1 MKKHIL
7 LVLVGIL
14 CSIGAMAENVETEIT
29 TQMNPFAYNL
39 SATLNKDQSVL
50 TIKYCL
56 NADVTSLNIIFKK
69 GGQEYIYPVTE
80 NSKLKKTKATD
91 PSKPYDPYLNT
102 NTEAYT
108 VDIQTAEIAT
118 ALGTGTFEWRIEVKG
133 EGRANYGVYSL
144 DGINVYRHKFYRP
157 SSVDIVQDPTSFNY
171 GKVLVVESQHTAST
185 TAGLHSSKTTKTK
198 GDAAGNTDPQGAGI
212 YVFNP
217 DLTPRENTSGTYVF
231 NGKDDSRFANTSY
244 SPHRVRVS
252 EDGRMFV
259 TSMDHTKGAIL
270 WEINDYFSTWTTVMG
285 AGVGGAKY
293 NTSTYDLTT
302 SGSYFIAGPNA
313 GFDVRGSG
321 SELTLLM
328 LSCDNTAINTNDQTG
343 FECREYKLGTATTW
357 SSAAGKNFNTN
368 SRIFVDHCNSNVQYD
383 ENGGIWC
390 ISYRETCI
398 DNEPGLVHKTS
409 AAVEDCRILRS
420 GTKNA
425 GFRFNKD
432 FTKAMMA
439 YTGGQGTLYDYDPN
453 HIENS
458 SGTKGYFINERNID
472 MSAVG
477 AFLNDFAWDNANN
490 IFAVGQNDGIAGGN
504 GHLVVYCLP
513 YNANDVFTTPGPS
526 DFTINCKEG
535 LTYTVTTTVN
545 DPAMGSVTGGGTIQS
560 CEPITLTATPNEQY
574 RFVNWT
580 VGGKVVSEANP
591 YAFIVT
597 QNVEVTANF
606 APAVFNV
613 TWYNLFQEDQDIT
626 DYIVNP
632 NSVMDGA
639 VNTRLWR
646 LFQVAFNE
654 ALKEKYPSGTLRSD
668 QANLTINGKQNVD
681 VANFIAG
688 TNAQNILLDFIG
700 VTDNTSSQLSVR
712 PFKWL
717 GPYIK
722 YALAQQG
729 ITYIE
734 SYNTHT
740 FWRGT
745 LYRFFN
751 RSSKAYTQGNKE
763 WDFGTGDFTEYGK
776 PTHWRSWW
784 ADIACELK
792 PKMNYNTPMPITWD
806 KSYTPTTYIQEA
818 GNLTNHLT
826 PGDWYKWNPKAEDA
840 NKLLAWRY
848 GDPTKVPSA
857 QTLGPIVHNAYQ
869 DGALF
874 ATWVDKT
881 ISENKDNTDVI
892 RLMQNSGYKDNP
904 HALTVDRKLQAGM
917 YNTICFPFTVY
928 INDEGGHSGLAAG
941 HPLKGST
948 VLKLIGKDELYD
960 ESGEPVVVLN
970 FEQVNKLEAGKPY
983 LIKLAENQGSIT
995 QPINFTGV
1003 AYDDLTYINGD
1014 QTITIDDATISF
1026 HAMISPGNIPAE
1038 AVILVADNRLA
1049 VTTASGQMNGL
1060 RGYFTIND
1068 AYLQSVAKAGR
1079 LYLSM
1084 KKPVTTSIPVA
1095 PEAEQPTKP
1104 EVRKIMQNGQIYILR
1119 DGKVYDVMGR
1129 QL

>member
-1 MKKHIL
+1 MKTFSYLCTLIMFNPQNQFKMKKHIL
-7 LVLVGIL
+7 LFFVGIL
-14 CSIGAMAENVETEIT
+14 CNVGAIAENVETEIT

-39 SATLNKDQSVL
+39 SATLNSDQSVL

-56 NADVTSLNIIFKK
+56 NADVDSLNIVIKK
-69 GGQEYIYPVTE
+69 EGQEYTYHVTE
-80 NSKLKKTKATD
+80 TSKLKKTKATD
-91 PSKPYDPYLNT
+91 PSKPYDPYLNS
-102 NTEAYT
+102 NTTSHVVE
-108 VDIQTAEIAT
+108 VHTATLAAE
-118 ALGTGTFEWRIEVKG
+118 LGTGTFEWRIEVKG

-144 DGINVYRHKFYRP
+144 DGTNVYKHKFYRP

-171 GKVLVVESQHTAST
+171 GKVLVVESQHQVSSLS
-185 TAGLHSSKTTKTK
+185 GYHSSSKVKTK
-198 GDAAGNTDPQGAGI
+198 GTAAGKTDPQGAGI

-259 TSMDHTKGAIL
+259 TSMDHTKNAIL

-293 NTSTYDLTT
+293 STSTYDLTT
-302 SGSYFIAGPNA
+302 SGGYFIAGPNA

-328 LSCDNTAINTNDQTG
+328 LSCDYTAITANNQTG
-343 FECREYKLGTATTW
+343 FECREYNLGTATTW
-357 SSAAGKNFNTN
+357 SSAAGHNFNTN
-368 SRIFVDHCNSNVQYD
+368 SRIFVDHLNSNVQYD
-383 ENGGIWC
+383 GSGGIWC
-390 ISYRETCI
+390 VSYRETCK
-398 DNEPGLVHKTS
+398 DNEPGLVHKT
-409 AAVEDCRILRS
+409 ANAVEDSRILRS
-420 GTKNA
+420 NTKNA
-425 GFRFNKD
+425 GLRFKKD
-432 FTKAMMA
+432 FKQVIMA
-439 YTGGQGTLYDYDPN
+439 YTGGKGTLYDYDPN
-453 HIENS
+453 HIENA

-490 IFAVGQNDGIAGGN
+490 IYAVGQNDGVAGGN

-513 YNANDVFTTPGPS
+513 YDANDVFTTPGPS

-560 CEPITLTATPNEQY
+560 CELTTLTATANDGY

-580 VGGKVVSEANP
+580 VGGNVVSEVNP
-591 YAFIVT
+591 YEFIVT

-613 TWYNLFQEDQDIT
+613 TWWNLFQNGEDISDKNENKNTKLWYLFMPYYNVEGSDPDRSLQKDFATGEHNVIGFCNTSTKTLLEDSDGPLYWLGQYIKSVVVNHSQLLTGYSNYNKCMFAFINRVGYAKNSNGYQYTTT
-626 DYIVNP
+626 DGYTTPSYLIDTLKRFANA
-632 NSVMDGA
+632 SVPSLWRPYWTNYACDLPSTIKYEDDLPVSWKQINGPSSEYQEGA
-639 VNTRLWR
+639 V
-646 LFQVAFNE
+646 
-654 ALKEKYPSGTLRSD
+654 
-668 QANLTINGKQNVD
+668 
-681 VANFIAG
+681 
-688 TNAQNILLDFIG
+688 
-700 VTDNTSSQLSVR
+700 
-712 PFKWL
+712 
-717 GPYIK
+717 
-722 YALAQQG
+722 
-729 ITYIE
+729 
-734 SYNTHT
+734 
-740 FWRGT
+740 
-745 LYRFFN
+745 
-751 RSSKAYTQGNKE
+751 
-763 WDFGTGDFTEYGK
+763 TG
-776 PTHWRSWW
+776 
-784 ADIACELK
+784 
-792 PKMNYNTPMPITWD
+792 
-806 KSYTPTTYIQEA
+806 TPTK
-818 GNLTNHLT
+818 T
-826 PGDWYKWNPKAEDA
+826 PSWYKWNTGSA
-840 NKLLAWRY
+840 NQLLAWRLN
-848 GDPTKVPSA
+848 GIDGKIIHKV
-857 QTLGPIVHNAYQ
+857 
-869 DGALF
+869 DDDMALY

-881 ISENKDNTDVI
+881 ISENIDNTDVI
-892 RLMQNSGYKDNP
+892 RLMQNSGYKNNP

-928 INDEGGHSGLAAG
+928 INDEGGKSGLAAG

-1003 AYDDLTYINGD
+1003 AYDDLTYINGNH
-1014 QTITIDDATISF
+1014 TITIDDATISF
-1026 HAMISPGNIPAE
+1026 HAMISPGDIPAE
-1038 AVILVADNRLA
+1038 SVILVADNRLA

-1060 RGYFTIND
+1060 RGYFTID
-1068 AYLQSVAKAGR
+1068 DPYLQSIAKAGR

-1084 KKPVTTSIPVA
+1084 KKPVTTSVPVA
-1095 PEAEQPTKP
+1095 PEAEQQRKP
-1104 EVRKIMQNGQIYILR
+1104 EVKKIMRNGQIYIIR
-1119 DGKVYDVMGR
+1119 DGITYTITGARVR
-1129 QL
+1129 

>member
-1 MKKHIL
+1 MKKLLFCLVFSCTTIL
-7 LVLVGIL
+7 VSAI
-14 CSIGAMAENVETEIT
+14 NVT
-29 TQMNPFAYNL
+29 TNLNPFAYNL
-39 SATLNKDQSVL
+39 SAELSADQTTLTV
-50 TIKYCL
+50 KYCL
-56 NADVTSLNIIFKK
+56 NANVTSLNIIIQK
-69 GGQEYIYPVTE
+69 GGQEYTYPVTE
-80 NSKLKKTKATD
+80 SSKLKKTKAID
-91 PSKPYDPYLNT
+91 PSKPYDPYLNS
-102 NTEAYT
+102 NTASHVVVIPTSELAST
-108 VDIQTAEIAT
+108 
-118 ALGTGTFEWRIEVKG
+118 LGTGTFEWRIEVKG
-133 EGRANYGVYSL
+133 AGRTDYEVYSL
-144 DGINVYRHKFYRP
+144 DGTNVYKHKFYRP

-185 TAGLHSSKTTKTK
+185 TAGYHSSKMVKTK
-198 GDAAGNTDPQGAGI
+198 GTAVGNTDPQGAGV

-231 NGKDDSRFANTSY
+231 NGKSDSRFANTSY

-270 WEINDYFSTWTTVMG
+270 WEINDYFTTWTTVIG
-285 AGVGGAKY
+285 KGVGGATY
-293 NTSTYDLTT
+293 STSTYDLKT
-302 SGSYFIAGPNA
+302 SGGSFIAGPNA
-313 GFDVRGSG
+313 GFDVKGSG

-328 LSCDNTAINTNDQTG
+328 LSCDYTAISANNQTG
-343 FECREYKLGTATTW
+343 FECREYNLGTATTW

-368 SRIFVDHCNSNVQYD
+368 SRIFVGHRLSNVQYD

-390 ISYRETCI
+390 VSYRETCI

-432 FTKAMMA
+432 FTRVMMA
-439 YTGGQGTLYDYDPN
+439 YTGGKGTLYDYDPN

-458 SGTKGYFINERNID
+458 SGIKGYFINERNID

-490 IFAVGQNDGIAGGN
+490 IFAVGQNDAVAGGN

-535 LTYTVTTTVN
+535 LKYTVTTMVN

-560 CEPITLTATPNEQY
+560 CTNVALTATPNTNY

-580 VGGKVVSEANP
+580 MGGEVVSTANP
-591 YAFIVT
+591 YTFMVT
-597 QNVEVTANF
+597 DDITITANF

-626 DYIVNP
+626 DYIINP
-632 NSVMDGA
+632 NSAMDGA
-639 VNTRLWR
+639 VNSRLWR
-646 LFQVAFNE
+646 LFQVALNE
-654 ALKEKYPSGTLRSD
+654 AITEKKGTKRSD
-668 QANLTINGKQNVD
+668 QANFTVNGITHFNIAV
-681 VANFIAG
+681 FIAG
-688 TNAQNILLDFIG
+688 DANNILLDFIG
-700 VTDNTSSQLSVR
+700 VTDNTTNQLSVR
-712 PFKWL
+712 SFKWL

-729 ITYIE
+729 INSTSTELTY
-734 SYNTHT
+734 
-740 FWRGT
+740 WKGM

-751 RSSKAYTQGNKE
+751 RSNKAYTTNAGAYNYGE
-763 WDFGTGDFTEYGK
+763 GDFTEYGK

-784 ADIACELK
+784 ADIACELE

-848 GDPTKVPSA
+848 GDSTKVPSA
-857 QTLGPIVHNAYQ
+857 QTLGPIVHNVYQ

-892 RLMQNSGYKDNP
+892 RLMQNSGYKNNP

-928 INDEGGHSGLAAG
+928 INDQTDNGVPHSGLAAE
-941 HPLKGST
+941 HPLKGAT
-948 VLKLIGKDELYD
+948 VLNLIGTDKLYD
-960 ESGEPVVVLN
+960 ESGDPVVVLN

-983 LIKLAENQGSIT
+983 LIQLAEDQPSIT
-995 QPINFTGV
+995 EPIPFTGV
-1003 AYDDLTYINGD
+1003 AYDDLTYINGH
-1014 QTITIDDATISF
+1014 QTITTDDGTISF
-1026 HAMISPGNIPAE
+1026 HAVINPGVVTVAADAPTL
-1038 AVILVADNRLA
+1038 ILVDQNRLA
-1049 VTTASGQMNGL
+1049 VVSQNGAMKGL
-1060 RGYFTIND
+1060 RGYFTLSPEMASLALD
-1068 AYLQSVAKAGR
+1068 GR
-1079 LYLSM
+1079 CYLSVS
-1084 KKPVTTSIPVA
+1084 KPTPTDVEVLTDP
-1095 PEAEQPTKP
+1095 QPKARPQTQ
-1104 EVRKIMQNGQIYILR
+1104 KIMRNGQIFIIR
-1119 DGKVYDVMGR
+1119 DGETYTITGQKVR
-1129 QL
+1129 